1 MGFALAESLN
11 LGSIHLGQGNPRKW
25 GGMATSGGILI
36 PRLGH
41 TFLFLVGEV
50 CLLLGNTHRL
60 RAGPSITLGLGGQKT
75 YHVTPPM
82 PSDSVNE
89 CVTVGCKPCAP

>member
-1 MGFALAESLN
+1 MG
-11 LGSIHLGQGNPRKW
+11 GV
-25 GGMATSGGILI
+25 ATSGGILI

-41 TFLFLVGEV
+41 TFLLFVGEV

-75 YHVTPPM
+75 YHVTPTM

-89 CVTVGCKPCAP
+89 CVTVGCRQCAPWSRNAWQRKILRRDEKIIS